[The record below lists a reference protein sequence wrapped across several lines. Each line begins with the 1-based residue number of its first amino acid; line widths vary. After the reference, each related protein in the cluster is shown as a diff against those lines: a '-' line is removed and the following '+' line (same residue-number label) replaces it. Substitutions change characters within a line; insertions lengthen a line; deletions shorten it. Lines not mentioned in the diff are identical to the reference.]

1 MNKITLKIKLVIYSL
16 ALLTSISSNA
26 NAGGYSTYLY
36 STSGLGNAYSGST
49 TGSHDVSDVFFNP
62 AVTAGKDKSEVITS
76 LSYLRLAIDPD
87 NISSNFKHPVFGTIK
102 RDDAESRNVGTQKL
116 VPALYFSSPINDKM
130 AFNLAI
136 TSPFGLETRYKKNSP
151 GRFRALNS
159 SISTLNLNP
168 SLAYKLT
175 DDLSFGAGVMAQYY
189 TADLT
194 NEVFTGLASPATGL
208 ATVDGSDWG
217 YGYNF
222 GFKYDISKDL
232 KVGLGYR
239 SKIDYKL
246 KGNLDVGDNLVV
258 SKFKA
263 KTTTP
268 ESMSLG
274 VAYNVNPELQI
285 VADSTWTR
293 WSRLKKLDI
302 IAQNALLS
310 NTTQFNWNDSYLNSV
325 GANYALNKNNLL
337 RTGLAYEK
345 EAINNRNR
353 EQRVPSSDKYWISAG
368 LNHKLGD
375 GFEVDLAY
383 VHQIYR
389 TAKINM
395 TDYGVNGLEGS
406 VTGKYKTSVDVVS
419 VALKKQF

>member
-1 MNKITLKIKLVIYSL
+1 MNKITFKIKLVIYSL
-16 ALLTSISSNA
+16 ALITSISSNA

-87 NISSNFKHPVFGTIK
+87 NISSSSALGKAPGS
-102 RDDAESRNVGTQKL
+102 ESRNIGTQKL
-116 VPALYFSSPINDKM
+116 VPALYFSSPINNKM

-175 DDLSFGAGVMAQYY
+175 DDLSFGAGLVAQYY
-189 TADLT
+189 TANLT
-194 NEVFTGLASPATGL
+194 KETFTGQASPVTGL

-222 GFKYDISKDL
+222 GLKYDISKDL

-246 KGNLDVGDNLVV
+246 KGNVDVNDNLYS

-274 VAYNVNPELQI
+274 VAYNVNSDLQI

-293 WSRLKKLDI
+293 WSRLKKLDVV
-302 IAQNALLS
+302 AQNALLS
-310 NTTQFNWNDSYLNSV
+310 NSTQFNWNDSYLNSV

-337 RTGLAYEK
+337 RTGLAYER

-353 EQRVPSSDKYWISAG
+353 EPRVPSSDKYWITAG

-383 VHQIYR
+383 VHQIYK
-389 TAKINM
+389 TAKINIA
-395 TDYGVNGLEGS
+395 DYGTNGVEGS

>member
-1 MNKITLKIKLVIYSL
+1 MNKINLKLKVTIYSL
-16 ALLTSISSNA
+16 ALMAFMTSNA
-26 NAGGYSTYLY
+26 KAGGYSTSLY

-62 AVTAGKDKSEVITS
+62 AVTAGKDKSEVVAS
-76 LSYLRLAIDPD
+76 FSYLRLAIDPD
-87 NISSNFKHPVFGTIK
+87 NISSASAFGK
-102 RDDAESRNVGTQKL
+102 RDGAESRNVGTQKL
-116 VPALYFSSPINDKM
+116 IPALYLSSPINDKT

-136 TSPFGLETRYKKNSP
+136 TSPFGLETKYNKNWP

-159 SISTLNLNP
+159 SIATLNINP
-168 SLAYKLT
+168 SVAYKIT

-189 TADLT
+189 KANLT
-194 NEVFTGLASPATGL
+194 KEVFTGQASPVTGL

-222 GFKYDISKDL
+222 GLKYDISKDL

-246 KGNLDVGDNLVV
+246 KGNVDVNDNLLA

-268 ESMSLG
+268 ESLSLG

-293 WSRLKKLDI
+293 WSRLKKLDVI
-302 IAQNALLS
+302 SQNTFPIDS
-310 NTTQFNWNDSYLNSV
+310 TQFNWNDSIMNSI

-345 EAINNRNR
+345 EAMNDRNR
-353 EQRVPSSDKYWISAG
+353 EPRVPSADKYWIATG
-368 LNHKLGD
+368 LNHKFGD
-375 GFEVDLAY
+375 GLELDLAY
-383 VHQIYR
+383 VHQIYK
-389 TAKINM
+389 TSKINM
-395 TDYGVNGLEGS
+395 ADYGLKGEGT
-406 VTGKYKTSVDVVS
+406 VAGKFKTSVDVIS
-419 VALKKQF
+419 LALKKQF

>member
-62 AVTAGKDKSEVITS
+62 AVTAGKDKSEIVTS

-87 NISSNFKHPVFGTIK
+87 NISSSSALGKTPGS
-102 RDDAESRNVGTQKL
+102 ESRNVGMQKL
-116 VPALYFSSPINDKM
+116 IPALYFSSPINDKM

-136 TSPFGLETRYKKNSP
+136 TSPFGLETKYNKNSP
-151 GRFRALNS
+151 GRFRAINS

-194 NEVFTGLASPATGL
+194 KEVYTSPAFTSGL
-208 ATVDGSDWG
+208 ATADGSDWG

-222 GFKYDISKDL
+222 GLKYDISKDL

-246 KGNLDVGDNLVV
+246 KGNVDVGDNLVA

-302 IAQNALLS
+302 IAQNPDLS

>member
-1 MNKITLKIKLVIYSL
+1 MALMASL
-16 ALLTSISSNA
+16 ASNA
-26 NAGGYSTYLY
+26 KAGGYSTSLY
-36 STSGLGNAYSGST
+36 STSGLGNAYSGSA
-49 TGSHDVSDVFFNP
+49 TGSHDVSDIFFNP
-62 AVTAGKDKSEVITS
+62 AVTAGKDKNEIIASF
-76 LSYLRLAIDPD
+76 SYLRLAIDPD
-87 NISSNFKHPVFGTIK
+87 NISSSSAFGK
-102 RDDAESRNVGTQKL
+102 RDGVESRNVGTQKL
-116 VPALYFSSPINDKM
+116 IPALYFSSPINDKT

-136 TSPFGLETRYKKNSP
+136 SSPFGLETKYNKNWP

-159 SISTLNLNP
+159 SISTLNVNP
-168 SLAYKLT
+168 SLAYKIT
-175 DDLSFGAGVMAQYY
+175 NDLSFGAGVMAQYY
-189 TADLT
+189 TANLT
-194 NEVFTGLASPATGL
+194 KEAFTSQTTTGL

-232 KVGLGYR
+232 RIGLGYR

-246 KGNLDVGDNLVV
+246 KGNINVNDNLLT

-274 VAYNVNPELQI
+274 VAFDVNPDLQI

-293 WSRLKKLDI
+293 WSRLKKLDVVS
-302 IAQNALLS
+302 QNTFPIDS
-310 NTTQFNWNDSYLNSV
+310 TKFNWNDSFLNSV

-345 EAINNRNR
+345 EAMNDRNR
-353 EQRVPSSDKYWISAG
+353 EPRVPSSDKYWITAG

-375 GFEVDLAY
+375 GLEVDLAY
-383 VHQIYR
+383 VHQIYK
-389 TAKINM
+389 TAKINIAN
-395 TDYGVNGLEGS
+395 YGVNGAEGS
-406 VTGKYKTSVDVVS
+406 VTGKYKTSVDVIS
-419 VALKKQF
+419 LALKKQF

>member
-1 MNKITLKIKLVIYSL
+1 MNKITFKIKLVIYSL

-194 NEVFTGLASPATGL
+194 KEVYTSPAFTSGL
-208 ATVDGSDWG
+208 ATADGSDWG

-222 GFKYDISKDL
+222 GLKYDISKDL

-246 KGNLDVGDNLVV
+246 KGNVDVNDNLYA

-274 VAYNVNPELQI
+274 VAYNVNSDLQI

-293 WSRLKKLDI
+293 WSRLKKLDVV
-302 IAQNALLS
+302 AQNALLS
-310 NTTQFNWNDSYLNSV
+310 NSTQFNWNDSYLNSV

-419 VALKKQF
+419 IALKKQF

>member
-1 MNKITLKIKLVIYSL
+1 MNKITFKIKLIIYSL
-16 ALLTSISSNA
+16 ALLISISSNA
-26 NAGGYSTYLY
+26 NAGGYSTSLY

-49 TGSHDVSDVFFNP
+49 TGSHDVSDVYFNP
-62 AVTAGKDKSEVITS
+62 AVTAGNDKSEIITS

-87 NISSNFKHPVFGTIK
+87 NISSSSLLGT
-102 RDDAESRNVGTQKL
+102 RAGSESRNVGTQKL
-116 VPALYFSSPINDKM
+116 IPALYFSSPINDKM

-136 TSPFGLETRYKKNSP
+136 TSPFGLETKYNKNWP
-151 GRFRALNS
+151 GRFRALDS

-168 SLAYKLT
+168 SLAYKIT
-175 DDLSFGAGVMAQYY
+175 NDLSFGAGLVAQYY
-189 TADLT
+189 TANLT
-194 NEVFTGLASPATGL
+194 KEVFTSPAFTSGI

-222 GFKYDISKDL
+222 GLKYDISKDL

-246 KGNLDVGDNLVV
+246 KGNVDIDNVDANGPLKA

-274 VAYNVNPELQI
+274 VAYNVNPDLQI

-293 WSRLKKLDI
+293 WSRLKKLDVV
-302 IAQNALLS
+302 AQNTLLNNS
-310 NTTQFNWNDSYLNSV
+310 TQFNWNDSYLNSV

-353 EQRVPSSDKYWISAG
+353 EPRVPRSDKYWITAG
-368 LNHKLGD
+368 LNHKLGN
-375 GFEVDLAY
+375 GFEIDLAY
-383 VHQIYR
+383 VHQIYK
-389 TAKINM
+389 TAKINIA
-395 TDYGVNGLEGS
+395 DYGVNGVEGS
-406 VTGKYKTSVDVVS
+406 VTGKYNTSVDVVS

>member
-1 MNKITLKIKLVIYSL
+1 MNKITFKIKLIIYSL

-26 NAGGYSTYLY
+26 NAGGYSTSLY

-49 TGSHDVSDVFFNP
+49 TGSHDVSDIYFNP
-62 AVTAGKDKSEVITS
+62 AVTAGKDKNEIIASF
-76 LSYLRLAIDPD
+76 SYLRLAIDPD
-87 NISSNFKHPVFGTIK
+87 NISSSSVLGK
-102 RDDAESRNVGTQKL
+102 RDGAESRNVGTQKL
-116 VPALYFSSPINDKM
+116 IPALYFSSPINDKM

-136 TSPFGLETRYKKNSP
+136 TSPFGLETKYNKNWP

-175 DDLSFGAGVMAQYY
+175 NDLSFGAGLVAQYY
-189 TADLT
+189 TANLT
-194 NEVFTGLASPATGL
+194 KEVFTGQASPVTGL

-222 GFKYDISKDL
+222 GLKYDISKDL

-246 KGNLDVGDNLVV
+246 KGNVDVNDNLYA

-274 VAYNVNPELQI
+274 VAYNVNSDLQI
-285 VADSTWTR
+285 VADSIWTR
-293 WSRLKKLDI
+293 WSRLKKLDVV
-302 IAQNALLS
+302 AQNALLS
-310 NTTQFNWNDSYLNSV
+310 NSTQFNWNDSYLNSV

-337 RTGLAYEK
+337 RTGLAYER

-353 EQRVPSSDKYWISAG
+353 EPRVPSSDKYWITAG

-383 VHQIYR
+383 VHQIYK
-389 TAKINM
+389 TAKINIA
-395 TDYGVNGLEGS
+395 DYGANGVEGS

>member
-1 MNKITLKIKLVIYSL
+1 M
-16 ALLTSISSNA
+16 TSSFSNA
-26 NAGGYSTYLY
+26 FAGGYSTSVY
-36 STSGLGNAYSGST
+36 SASSAANSYAGGST
-49 TGSHDVSDVFFNP
+49 GAHDVSDIFFNP
-62 AVTAGKDKSEVITS
+62 AVTAGKDKSEIITS
-76 LSYLRLAIDPD
+76 FSYVRLATDPD
-87 NISSNFKHPVFGTIK
+87 NISSNSILGA
-102 RDDAESRNVGTQKL
+102 RNGESRNIGTQKFI
-116 VPALYFSSPINDKM
+116 PSLYFSTPINNKLS
-130 AFNLAI
+130 ANLTV
-136 TSPFGLETRYKKNSP
+136 TSPFGLETKYNKNSSV
-151 GRFRALNS
+151 RFRALNS

-168 SLAYKLT
+168 SLAYKIT
-175 DDLSFGAGVMAQYY
+175 DDLSFGAGFVAQYY
-189 TADLT
+189 KANLT
-194 NEVFTGLASPATGL
+194 KEIATSL
-208 ATVDGSDWG
+208 ATSGLGTIDGSDWG

-246 KGNLDVGDNLVV
+246 KGNVDVGDNLVA

-302 IAQNALLS
+302 IAQNPDLS

>member
-136 TSPFGLETRYKKNSP
+136 TSPFGLETKYNKNSP
-151 GRFRALNS
+151 ARFRALNS

-189 TADLT
+189 TANLT
-194 NEVFTGLASPATGL
+194 NEVFTGLVSPATGL

-246 KGNLDVGDNLVV
+246 KGNVDVGDNLVA

-345 EAINNRNR
+345 EAINSRNR
-353 EQRVPSSDKYWISAG
+353 EPRVPSSDKYWISAG

-395 TDYGVNGLEGS
+395 TDYGTKGEGT

>member
-395 TDYGVNGLEGS
+395 TDYGTKGEGT

-419 VALKKQF
+419 IALKKQF

>member
-1 MNKITLKIKLVIYSL
+1 MNKITFKIKLIIYSL
-16 ALLTSISSNA
+16 ALITSISSNA

-49 TGSHDVSDVFFNP
+49 TGSHDVSDIFFNP
-62 AVTAGKDKSEVITS
+62 AVTAGKDKGEIITS

-87 NISSNFKHPVFGTIK
+87 NISSSSAFGK
-102 RDDAESRNVGTQKL
+102 RDGSESRNIGTQKL

-136 TSPFGLETRYKKNSP
+136 TSPFGLETKYNKNSP
-151 GRFRALNS
+151 GRFRAINS

-175 DDLSFGAGVMAQYY
+175 DDLSFGAGLVAQYY
-189 TADLT
+189 TANLT
-194 NEVFTGLASPATGL
+194 NEAFTSSQTFTSGL
-208 ATVDGSDWG
+208 ATADGSDWG

-222 GFKYDISKDL
+222 GLKYDISKDL

-246 KGNLDVGDNLVV
+246 KGNVDVGNVDVNGPLKA

-274 VAYNVNPELQI
+274 VAYNVNPDLQI

-310 NTTQFNWNDSYLNSV
+310 NTSQFNWNDSYLNSV

-353 EQRVPSSDKYWISAG
+353 EPRVPSSDKYWISAG

-389 TAKINM
+389 TAKINIA
-395 TDYGVNGLEGS
+395 DYGTKGEGTLS
-406 VTGKYKTSVDVVS
+406 GKYKTSVDVIS

>member
-1 MNKITLKIKLVIYSL
+1 MNKITFKIKLIIYSL

-26 NAGGYSTYLY
+26 NAGGYSTSLY

-49 TGSHDVSDVFFNP
+49 TGSHDVSDIYFNP
-62 AVTAGKDKSEVITS
+62 AVTAGKDKNEIIASF
-76 LSYLRLAIDPD
+76 SYLRLAIDPD
-87 NISSNFKHPVFGTIK
+87 NVSSSSAFGK
-102 RDDAESRNVGTQKL
+102 RDGAESRNVGTQKL
-116 VPALYFSSPINDKM
+116 IPALYFSSPINDKM

-136 TSPFGLETRYKKNSP
+136 TSPFGLETKYNKNWP

-175 DDLSFGAGVMAQYY
+175 DDLSFGAGLVAQYY
-189 TADLT
+189 TANLT
-194 NEVFTGLASPATGL
+194 KETFTGKASPVTGL

-222 GFKYDISKDL
+222 GLKYDISKDL

-246 KGNLDVGDNLVV
+246 KGNVDVNDNLYS

-274 VAYNVNPELQI
+274 VAYNVNSDLQI

-293 WSRLKKLDI
+293 WSRLKKLDVV
-302 IAQNALLS
+302 AQNALLS
-310 NTTQFNWNDSYLNSV
+310 NSTQFNWNDSYLNSV

-337 RTGLAYEK
+337 RTGLAYER

-353 EQRVPSSDKYWISAG
+353 EPSVPSSDKYWITAG
-368 LNHKLGD
+368 LNHKLGN

-383 VHQIYR
+383 VHQIYK
-389 TAKINM
+389 TAKINIA
-395 TDYGVNGLEGS
+395 DYGANGVEGS

>member
-395 TDYGVNGLEGS
+395 TDYGTKGEGT